1 MLARVLASRGF
12 MSIAMMLTLVLVAV
26 IGFSLAR
33 PSPATRGYC
42 ADMPDSVGLY
52 QGSAVTVLGVRVGE
66 VTGIE
71 PNGSTARVRFTVR
84 ADRTLPTDVGAVTV
98 NDTLLADRR
107 LELVGAEP
115 DGPGWDPANC
125 ITTTLTP
132 QSLSQTFD
140 ALAGLADQMNGTDDP
155 AGRGAV
161 GAGLTALDRATT
173 GTGEQINAV
182 IEELADALA
191 APHAAIDRIGTLID
205 ALAALTHR
213 ARGSWGTAESVVSGL
228 PQTFDDIVTIA
239 FPPIIQLVDDLA
251 SVLPQLNDVIR
262 MIAPALRTRSGTA
275 ELPTLLSSGI
285 GSVAGL
291 VEMTPALA
299 AGFAGAVDPATGA
312 TTIRYAPPA
321 LALPDAETLRV
332 CAAWQAVSAQPCPV
346 SAAGAVR
353 VPLPALLV
361 AAVSAR

>member
-12 MSIAMMLTLVLVAV
+12 MSIAMLLTLALVAV
-26 IGFSLAR
+26 IGFNVAR
-33 PSPATRGYC
+33 PSPATRTYC

-71 PNGSTARVRFTVR
+71 PNGASATVRFTVR

-115 DGPGWDPANC
+115 DGPGWDAANC
-125 ITTTLTP
+125 ITRTLTP

-140 ALAGLADQMNGTDDP
+140 ALAGLADQMNGADDP
-155 AGRGAV
+155 AQRGAV
-161 GAGLTALDRATT
+161 GAGLTALEQATT

-182 IEELADALA
+182 IEELAGALA
-191 APHAAIDRIGTLID
+191 SPHAAIDRIGTLID
-205 ALAALTHR
+205 ALAALTRR

-228 PQTFDDIVTIA
+228 PQTFNDIVTIA

-262 MIAPALRTRSGTA
+262 MIAPAVRARTGTA
-275 ELPTLLSSGI
+275 ELPALLSTGI
-285 GSVAGL
+285 DSVAGL
-291 VEMTPALA
+291 IEMTPALT
-299 AGFAGAVDPATGA
+299 AGFAGTLDPATGA

-321 LALPDAETLRV
+321 LALPEAETTRV
-332 CAAWQAVSAQPCPV
+332 CAALQALTGEPCPV
-346 SAAGAVR
+346 SATGAVR
-353 VPLPALLV
+353 VPIPSLLI